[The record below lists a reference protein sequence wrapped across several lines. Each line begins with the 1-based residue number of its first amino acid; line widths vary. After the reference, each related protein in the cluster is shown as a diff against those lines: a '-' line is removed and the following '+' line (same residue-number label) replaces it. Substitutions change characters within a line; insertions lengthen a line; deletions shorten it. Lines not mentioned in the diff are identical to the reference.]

1 MSYQMR
7 AHQACV
13 INTSPVLPG
22 SPQAQQPGLP
32 EDPRWALCSVLC
44 ALAYANDSLALATHL
59 TYFQSGSPFAS
70 VNASIASMNDSF
82 PLAMQLT
89 CIHQNTGVTRV
100 TPVLTSLESITIP
113 Q

>member
-1 MSYQMR
+1 MKIR
-7 AHQACV
+7 TK
-13 INTSPVLPG
+13 TSPEPTNDRRPTPVYLTPA
-22 SPQAQQPGLP
+22 PLTP
-32 EDPRWALCSVLC
+32 
-44 ALAYANDSLALATHL
+44 ANESFAHANHL

-89 CIHQNTGVTRV
+89 CIHQNKGVTRV